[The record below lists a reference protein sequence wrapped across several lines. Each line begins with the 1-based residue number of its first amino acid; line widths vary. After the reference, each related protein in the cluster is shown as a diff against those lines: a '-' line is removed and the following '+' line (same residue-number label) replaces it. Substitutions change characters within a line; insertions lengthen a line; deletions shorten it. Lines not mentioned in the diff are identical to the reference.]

1 MHQEVSQRAITL
13 PAQLRDE
20 ERPDL
25 GSFSRNH
32 LQSALHPVPWLQ
44 ASCRGGRAHG
54 DTAAACE
61 MQEMAWSDIATC
73 NTATGIRRK
82 GAKCGS
88 TGNVARALLPNF
100 SMSTPAESV
109 PPEQR
114 RRPAQ
119 RLKRFL
125 LGGPKDLQDPHLFRH
140 ISLIAFLAWV
150 GLGADGLSSSAYGPE
165 EAFKNLGEH
174 TYLAVFLAAAT
185 AFTVLIIAAA
195 YSRVI
200 EHFPFGGGGYV
211 VATRLLGPRA
221 GVVSGC
227 ALIVDYVLTISI
239 SIAAGGDAVFSVLPD
254 GARWANLIIVGVPL
268 KLHVELSG
276 VLILVLLNLR
286 GVKESVTALMPIF
299 LIFLVTHAV
308 IIGTGIGLHLGRA
321 HEVVQEVSAGLSR
334 GMSTLGLGGLLLLFV
349 RAYSLGGGTYTG
361 IEAVSNGLQIMREP
375 RVQTGKRT
383 MAYMAISLA
392 VTAAGIIL
400 CYLLLDVRYLDPD
413 HTMNSLLAG
422 KVAGHVQLLGLPVGK
437 WFVFITLL
445 SEALLLFVAAQAGF
459 IDGPRVMANMAHD
472 SWFPHR
478 FSALSDR
485 LTMQNGVLLMGGA
498 GLVMLLYTGGR
509 VDALVVMYSINV
521 FLTFSLTQVA
531 MIRYWVK
538 RETRHKLPD
547 WKSHVWI
554 HLVGGALCIVI
565 LTITVAEK
573 FREGG
578 WLTVL
583 ATSALIA
590 LCMAIRRHY
599 AGVFGRL
606 KRLDQILDALPSQA
620 VAKRSLDPKKPTAV
634 MLVGGYSGLGIHSL
648 LTVLKL
654 FPRYFQNI
662 LFVTVGVVDSATFQG
677 VEEVD
682 RVREQAE
689 EGLKKYVDQAER
701 MGLPADSRLAMG
713 TEAVAE
719 SVRVASEIA
728 QEFPRAIF
736 FAGKLIFERE
746 RWFDRFLH
754 NETAYAMQRRL
765 QFAGLQMVVLPVR
778 VLE

>member
-1 MHQEVSQRAITL
+1 
-13 PAQLRDE
+13 
-20 ERPDL
+20 
-25 GSFSRNH
+25 
-32 LQSALHPVPWLQ
+32 
-44 ASCRGGRAHG
+44 
-54 DTAAACE
+54 
-61 MQEMAWSDIATC
+61 
-73 NTATGIRRK
+73 
-82 GAKCGS
+82 
-88 TGNVARALLPNF
+88 
-100 SMSTPAESV
+100 MSTPAQSV
-109 PPEQR
+109 PPEPEH
-114 RRPAQ
+114 RPRAGQ

-185 AFTVLIIAAA
+185 AFTVLIIAAS

-211 VATRLLGPRA
+211 VASRLLGPRA
-221 GVVSGC
+221 GVVSGS

-254 GARWANLIIVGVPL
+254 GASWSNLIIAGLPL
-268 KLHVELSG
+268 KLHIELLG
-276 VLILVLLNLR
+276 VLVLVLLNLR
-286 GVKESVTALMPIF
+286 GVKESVTVLMPIF
-299 LIFLVTHAV
+299 LAFLLTHAV

-321 HEVVQEVSAGLSR
+321 HEVVEEVSAGLSH

-375 RVQTGKRT
+375 RVQTAKRT

-392 VTAAGIIL
+392 VTASGIIL
-400 CYLLLDVRYLDPD
+400 CYLLLDIRYADPD
-413 HTMNSLLAG
+413 HTMNSLLAA
-422 KVAGHVQLLGLPVGK
+422 KVAGGVRLLGLPVGK
-437 WFVFITLL
+437 WFVFLTLL

-498 GLVMLLYTGGR
+498 GFVMLLYTGGR

-521 FLTFSLTQVA
+521 FLTFSLTQIA
-531 MIRYWVK
+531 MIRYWTK
-538 RETRHKLPD
+538 RETRRKQTD
-547 WKSHVWI
+547 WKRHIWI
-554 HLVGGALCIVI
+554 HIVGGALCVTI

-590 LCMAIRRHY
+590 LCMAIKRHY
-599 AGVFGRL
+599 AGVFARL
-606 KRLDQILDALPSQA
+606 KRLDQILEALPSQPA
-620 VAKRSLDPKKPTAV
+620 PKKALDPKKPTAV
-634 MLVGGYSGLGIHSL
+634 LLVGGYSGLGIHSL

-654 FPRYFQNI
+654 FPRYFQSVI
-662 LFVTVGVVDSATFQG
+662 FVTVGVVDSATFQG

-689 EGLKKYVDQAER
+689 QDLKKYVEHAQR
-701 MGLPADSRLAMG
+701 MGLPADYRVAMG

-719 SVRVASEIA
+719 AVRVAGEIA
-728 QEFPRAIF
+728 REYPRAIF

-754 NETAYAMQRRL
+754 NETAYAMQRRF
-765 QFAGLQMVVLPVR
+765 QFAGLPMVVLPVR